1 VETYLYEPID
11 DVFRRLRTSPQGLS
25 ADQAGSRLE
34 RYGKNVIAE
43 VKGQPLARR
52 FLAQFVDFFS
62 ILLFSAS
69 VLAAIAEMFSLSL
82 TIIVVVLINAALG
95 FVQEWRAEKAMEALR
110 RWIPQYAK
118 ALRDGQLQKIPVE
131 DIVPGDVILLEEG
144 DRVPADARLFEAF
157 ELWTN
162 NVPLTGESLPQPR
175 SVDIPPRGARPGLEA
190 PNMVFMSTSVARGI
204 GKAVVISTGM
214 STRFGR
220 IAGLT
225 QQIESP
231 VSPLQKEIARL
242 ARLDFFAAVGVGIF
256 FFALGSAFLNLALH
270 DAVLFMIGVMV
281 ACVPEGLQ
289 VTVSTS
295 LALSVLRMSRQNVLV
310 KRLSAVQTLGSTTVI
325 CTDKTGTITKGEM
338 TVKEIWIPHLGVQVS
353 GVGYEPVGEFLVNG
367 RVLRRD
373 ESMRLDRLIEVG
385 ALCNNSKLNPPS
397 DEGKPWSAI
406 GDPTDAALL
415 VLALKKD
422 FNIEQ
427 SLAGR
432 PRLSLIPFDS
442 NRKRM
447 TSIHLTSVGTMAYVK
462 GAPRSVLSVSTQLET
477 SNGIEDMSPKWLAEI
492 GNKIRELGDKGL
504 RVIAVAYKRVE
515 KNSREFRAEDIE
527 RDLVFLGLV
536 GMQDPPR
543 PEVQEAVHI
552 AKRAGIGIIM
562 LTGDYGPTAR
572 SVALQV
578 GIVESEDCTVI
589 RGIDIDK
596 LSDIELKAQLQRK
609 DVIFARV
616 APEHK
621 LRIVRLLKG
630 LGEVVAVTGDGAND
644 APSLKEADIGV
655 AMGLSGTDV
664 AREASDIVLL
674 DDSFASIVRAVE
686 SGRAIFDNIRRF
698 IAYVFAHNWAELS
711 AYILYVLLGIPL
723 PLLAIQVLAIDLGI
737 DVLPSLALG
746 LEPPEPGTM
755 MRPPRSR
762 KERLF
767 DGSTLLKSLCLG
779 GFVALAAMAGCLR
792 TWIAGGWMWGLR
804 LPSSDP
810 LYMKG
815 TTMTFAGIVV
825 AQIGSA
831 LSLRASR
838 PSTSKTSLS
847 SSKWIWLGIAGQ
859 LSATIAI
866 VYVPFLQSIFGTVG
880 IGLSDWAFLFLFP
893 TAVVAVEKARKA
905 YERSRGDRNKR
916 GC

>member
-1 VETYLYEPID
+1 METYLYELID
-11 DVFRRLRTSPQGLS
+11 DVFRRLRSSPHGLS
-25 ADQAGSRLE
+25 TDQARSRLE
-34 RYGKNVIAE
+34 RYGRNVIAE
-43 VKGQPLARR
+43 VKKRPLTRK
-52 FLAQFVDFFS
+52 FLAHLVDFFS
-62 ILLFSAS
+62 ILLLSAS
-69 VLAAIAEMFSLSL
+69 VLAALAEMLSLSL
-82 TIIVVVLINAALG
+82 TIILVVLINAALG

-110 RWIPQYAK
+110 RWIPLHAK
-118 ALRDGQLQKIPVE
+118 VTRDGRLQRIPVE
-131 DIVPGDVILLEEG
+131 EIVPGDIVLLEEG

-162 NVPLTGESLPQPR
+162 NVPLTGESTPQPR
-175 SVDIPPRGARPGLEA
+175 SVVTSPRGARSDLEA
-190 PNMVFMSTSVARGI
+190 LNMVFMSTSVARGT
-204 GKAVVISTGM
+204 GRAVVIGTGM
-214 STRFGR
+214 STRFGK

-231 VSPLQKEIARL
+231 ISPLQKEIAYL
-242 ARLDFFAAVGVGIF
+242 ARLDFLAAIGVGAF
-256 FFALGSAFLNLALH
+256 FFALGSSFLNLAFY
-270 DAVLFMIGVMV
+270 DAILFMIGVMV

-338 TVKEIWIPHLGVQVS
+338 TVKEIWMPRLKVEVS
-353 GVGYEPVGEFLVNG
+353 GVGYEPAGEFLTDG
-367 RVLRRD
+367 RVLRKE
-373 ESMRLDRLIEVG
+373 ESVRLDRFVEAC
-385 ALCNNSKLNPPS
+385 ALCGNAKLDPPS
-397 DEGKPWSAI
+397 DERRPWSAI

-415 VLALKKD
+415 VLALKND
-422 FNIEQ
+422 LNVDQ
-427 SLAGR
+427 SLSQK

-447 TSIHLTSVGTMAYVK
+447 ASIHSTNSGTVVYVK
-462 GAPRSVLSVSTQLET
+462 GAPRSILSVSNRLET
-477 SNGIEDMSPKWLAEI
+477 QDKAEKMSPWWLAEI
-492 GNKIRELGDKGL
+492 GSKIRELGDKGL
-504 RVIAVAYKRVE
+504 RLIAIAYKTEERRIQGFRPDDVE
-515 KNSREFRAEDIE
+515 K
-527 RDLVFLGLV
+527 DLIFLGLV

-543 PEVQEAVHI
+543 PEVQEAVHT
-552 AKRAGIGIIM
+552 AKRAGIKAVM

-578 GIVESEDCTVI
+578 GIVESEDCSVT
-589 RGIDIDK
+589 RGIDMDK
-596 LSDIELKAQLQRK
+596 LSDSQLEALLQREN
-609 DVIFARV
+609 VIFARV

-621 LRIVRLLKG
+621 LRIVRLLRSM
-630 LGEVVAVTGDGAND
+630 GEVVAVTGDGAND

-664 AREASDIVLL
+664 AKEASEVVLL

-686 SGRAIFDNIRRF
+686 SGRTIFDNIRRF

-723 PLLAIQVLAIDLGI
+723 PLLATQVLAIDLGI
-737 DVLPSLALG
+737 EVLPSLALG

-767 DGSTLLKSLCLG
+767 DSSTLLKSLCLG

-792 TWIAGGWMWGLR
+792 TWLIGGWTWGLQ
-804 LPSSDP
+804 LSSSDP

-825 AQIGSA
+825 AQVGSV
-831 LSLRASR
+831 LSLRAGGGSG
-838 PSTSKTSLS
+838 SEKTLASNR
-847 SSKWIWLGIAGQ
+847 WIWLGIAGQ
-859 LSATIAI
+859 LSAAMAI
-866 VYVPFLQSIFGTVG
+866 VYVPFLQAVFGTVG
-880 IGLSDWAFLFLFP
+880 LGLSDWAFLSLFP
-893 TAVVAVEKARKA
+893 LIIIALDQARRA
-905 YERSRGDRNKR
+905 LRRRTRS
-916 GC
+916 

>member
-1 VETYLYEPID
+1 
-11 DVFRRLRTSPQGLS
+11 
-25 ADQAGSRLE
+25 
-34 RYGKNVIAE
+34 
-43 VKGQPLARR
+43 LARK
-52 FLAQFVDFFS
+52 FLAQLVDFFS

-69 VLAAIAEMFSLSL
+69 VLAAIAGMPSLSV
-82 TIIVVVLINAALG
+82 TIIMVVLINAALG

-118 ALRDGQLQKIPVE
+118 VSRDGELQKIPVE
-131 DIVPGDVILLEEG
+131 DIVLGDVVVLEEG

-162 NVPLTGESLPQPR
+162 NVPLTGESAPQPR
-175 SVDIPPRGARPGLEA
+175 SVDTPPRGTRSDLEA
-190 PNMVFMSTSVARGI
+190 SNIVFMSTSVARGI

-214 STRFGR
+214 NTRFGK
-220 IAGLT
+220 IASLT
-225 QQIESP
+225 QQIEIP
-231 VSPLQKEIARL
+231 ISPLQNEIAHL
-242 ARLDFFAAVGVGIF
+242 ARLVFLAAVGVGVF
-256 FFALGSAFLNLALH
+256 FFVLGSTFLNLGFY
-270 DAVLFMIGVMV
+270 DAILFMIGVMV

-295 LALSVLRMSRQNVLV
+295 LALSVLRMSKQNVLV

-338 TVKEIWIPHLGVQVS
+338 TVKKIWMPRLEVEVS
-353 GVGYEPVGEFLVNG
+353 GVGYEPVGEFRVEG
-367 RVLRRD
+367 RILQKE
-373 ESMRLDRLIEVG
+373 ESMRIDRLIEAG

-397 DEGKPWSAI
+397 DERQPWNAI
-406 GDPTDAALL
+406 GDPTDSALL

-427 SLAGR
+427 SLSEK

-442 NRKRM
+442 SRKRM
-447 TSIHLTSVGTMAYVK
+447 TSVHSTGRRGLAYVK
-462 GAPRSVLSVSTQLET
+462 GAPRSVLSISTRLET
-477 SNGIEDMSPKWLAEI
+477 AEGTVEMSPEWLAEI
-492 GNKIRELGDKGL
+492 GNEIRELGEEGL
-504 RVIAVAYKRVE
+504 RVIAVAYRYMEKGSRVL
-515 KNSREFRAEDIE
+515 RTEDVE

-543 PEVQEAVHI
+543 PEVLDAVHT
-552 AKRAGIGIIM
+552 AKRAGIRVIM

-578 GIVESEDCTVI
+578 GIVESENCSVV
-589 RGIDIDK
+589 RGVDIDR
-596 LSDIELKAQLQRK
+596 LSDSQLEELLQKR
-609 DVIFARV
+609 DVIFSRL

-621 LRIVRLLKG
+621 LRIVRSLKDS
-630 LGEVVAVTGDGAND
+630 GEVVAVTGDGAND

-664 AREASDIVLL
+664 AREASEIVLV

-723 PLLAIQVLAIDLGI
+723 PLLAVQVLAIDLGI
-737 DVLPSLALG
+737 EVLPSLALG
-746 LEPPEPGTM
+746 LEPAEPGTM

-767 DGSTLLKSLCLG
+767 DTSTLLKSLCLG
-779 GFVALAAMAGCLR
+779 GFVALTAMAGCLR
-792 TWIAGGWMWGLR
+792 TWIVGGWTWGLE
-804 LPSSDP
+804 LSPSDS

-815 TTMTFAGIVV
+815 TTMTFVGIVV

-838 PSTSKTSLS
+838 PLSSGTSSS

-859 LSATIAI
+859 LTATATV
-866 VYVPFLQSIFGTVG
+866 VYIPFLQAIFGTA
-880 IGLSDWAFLFLFP
+880 GLGLFDWAFLSLFP
-893 TAVVAVEKARKA
+893 VATIVTSGVRRAYARKGRQSTGRPMEA
-905 YERSRGDRNKR
+905 GQCSG
-916 GC
+916 

>member
-1 VETYLYEPID
+1 METYLYGSID
-11 DVFRRLRTSPQGLS
+11 DVFRRLRSSPEGLS
-25 ADQAGSRLE
+25 PDQARSRLG
-34 RYGKNVIAE
+34 RYGKNIIAE
-43 VKGQPLARR
+43 VKRR
-52 FLAQFVDFFS
+52 SLTIEFLAQLADLFS
-62 ILLFSAS
+62 VLLFAAS
-69 VLAAIAEMFSLSL
+69 ILAAIAEMFSLSL

-95 FVQEWRAEKAMEALR
+95 FVQEWRAEKAMEALK

-118 ALRDGQLQKIPVE
+118 ASREGELQKILVE

-175 SVDIPPRGARPGLEA
+175 SADPPPRGTRSDLEA

-204 GKAVVISTGM
+204 GKAVVINTGM
-214 STRFGR
+214 NTRFGK

-231 VSPLQKEIARL
+231 ISPLQKEIAHL
-242 ARLDFFAAVGVGIF
+242 ARLDFLAAIGVGAF
-256 FFALGSAFLNLALH
+256 FFALGLAFLNLAFH
-270 DAVLFMIGVMV
+270 DAILFMIGVMV

-295 LALSVLRMSRQNVLV
+295 LALNVLRMSRQNVLV

-325 CTDKTGTITKGEM
+325 CTDKTGTITRGEM
-338 TVKEIWIPHLGVQVS
+338 TVREIWMPHLEVEVS
-353 GVGYEPVGEFLVNG
+353 GVGYEPVGEFLVK
-367 RVLRRD
+367 RRILRRE
-373 ESMRLDRLIEVG
+373 ESVRLDRLIEAG

-397 DEGKPWSAI
+397 DEGKPWTAI
-406 GDPTDAALL
+406 GDPTDTALL

-427 SLAGR
+427 SISQK

-442 NRKRM
+442 SRKRM
-447 TSIHLTSVGTMAYVK
+447 SSVHLTSLGTVAYVK
-462 GAPRSVLSVSTQLET
+462 GAPRSVLSVSTRLEN
-477 SNGIEDMSPKWLAEI
+477 SEAIEGMSPEWLAEI
-492 GNKIRELGDKGL
+492 GGKIRELGDKGL
-504 RVIAVAYKRVE
+504 RVIAIAYKMTER
-515 KNSREFRAEDIE
+515 SSQAFRAEDIE

-543 PEVQEAVHI
+543 PEVQDAVRT
-552 AKRAGIGIIM
+552 AKSAGIRVTM

-578 GIVESEDCTVI
+578 GIVESEDCSVV
-589 RGIDIDK
+589 RGVDLDK
-596 LSDIELKAQLQRK
+596 LGNSQLEALLQRK
-609 DVIFARV
+609 DVIFSRV

-621 LRIVRLLKG
+621 LRIVRLLRG
-630 LGEVVAVTGDGAND
+630 MGEVVAVTGDGAND

-664 AREASDIVLL
+664 AREASEIVLV

-723 PLLAIQVLAIDLGI
+723 PLLATQVLAIDLGV
-737 DVLPSLALG
+737 DVLPSLALA

-755 MRPPRSR
+755 MRPPHSR

-767 DGSTLLKSLCLG
+767 DASTLLRSLYLG
-779 GFVALAAMAGCLR
+779 GFVALAAMASCLK
-792 TWIAGGWMWGLR
+792 TWIAGGWTWGLR
-804 LPSSDP
+804 LLSSDP

-815 TTMTFAGIVV
+815 TTMTFAGIIV

-838 PSTSKTSLS
+838 PSRAAS
-847 SSKWIWLGIAGQ
+847 SANKWIWLGIAGQ
-859 LSATIAI
+859 LTVTAAI
-866 VYVPFLQSIFGTVG
+866 VYVPFLQTIFGTVG
-880 IGLSDWAFLFLFP
+880 LGLSDWVFLSLFP
-893 TAVVAVEKARKA
+893 MVVVAIDRATKAHNRRRAARLEKK
-905 YERSRGDRNKR
+905 
-916 GC
+916 

>member
-1 VETYLYEPID
+1 MEAYLYEPID
-11 DVFRRLRTSPQGLS
+11 DVFRRLRSSPQGLS
-25 ADQAGSRLE
+25 KGEATRRLE

-43 VKGQPLARR
+43 VKGRSLVRR
-52 FLAQFVDFFS
+52 FLAQLTDLFSVLLFAAS
-62 ILLFSAS
+62 IL
-69 VLAAIAEMFSLSL
+69 AAMTEMLSLSL
-82 TIIVVVLINAALG
+82 TIIAVVLINAALG
-95 FVQEWRAEKAMEALR
+95 LVQEWRAEKAMEVLR

-118 ALRDGQLQKIPVE
+118 VSREGELQKTPVE
-131 DIVPGDVILLEEG
+131 DIVQGDVILLEEG

-175 SVDIPPRGARPGLEA
+175 SVDPPPKGSRSDLEA

-204 GKAVVISTGM
+204 GKAVVINTGM
-214 STRFGR
+214 NTRFGK

-231 VSPLQKEIARL
+231 ISPLQKEIAHL
-242 ARLDFFAAVGVGIF
+242 ARVDFLAAVGVGVF
-256 FFALGSAFLNLALH
+256 FFALGSAFLNLAMH
-270 DAVLFMIGVMV
+270 DAILFMIGVMV

-295 LALSVLRMSRQNVLV
+295 LALSVLRMSKQNVLV

-338 TVKEIWIPHLGVQVS
+338 TVKEMWMPALQVEVS
-353 GVGYEPVGEFLVNG
+353 GIGYEPVGEFLAEG
-367 RVLRRD
+367 RTLRKD
-373 ESMRLDRLIEVG
+373 ENERLDKLIEAG
-385 ALCNNSKLNPPS
+385 ALCNNSQLNPPT
-397 DEGKPWSAI
+397 DEKQPWTVI

-415 VLALKKD
+415 ILALKKD
-422 FNIEQ
+422 FNVEQ
-427 SLAGR
+427 SLSQK

-442 NRKRM
+442 SRKRM
-447 TSIHLTSVGTMAYVK
+447 SSVHLTSLGGIAYVK
-462 GAPRSVLSVSTQLET
+462 GAPRSVLLVSTRVET
-477 SNGIEDMSPKWLAEI
+477 SKATEDMSPEWLAEI

-504 RVIAVAYKRVE
+504 RVIAIAYKIMEGTGQV
-515 KNSREFRAEDIE
+515 FRTEDIE

-543 PEVQEAVHI
+543 PEVKDAVHT
-552 AKRAGIGIIM
+552 ARRAGIKVIM
-562 LTGDYGPTAR
+562 LTGDYGPTAK
-572 SVALQV
+572 SVSLQV
-578 GIVESEDCTVI
+578 GIVESENCSVV
-589 RGIDIDK
+589 RGVDLDK
-596 LSDIELKAQLQRK
+596 LSDSQLETLLQRK
-609 DVIFARV
+609 DVIFSRV

-621 LRIVRLLKG
+621 LRIVRLLRN

-664 AREASDIVLL
+664 AREASEIILV
-674 DDSFASIVRAVE
+674 DDSFASIVKAVE
-686 SGRAIFDNIRRF
+686 SGRTIFDNIRRF

-711 AYILYVLLGIPL
+711 AYILYVLLDIPL
-723 PLLAIQVLAIDLGI
+723 PLLAVQVLAIDLGV

-746 LEPPEPGTM
+746 LEPPEQGTM

-767 DGSTLLKSLCLG
+767 DVSTLLRSLCLG
-779 GFVALAAMAGCLR
+779 GFVGFAAMVGCLR
-792 TWIAGGWMWGLR
+792 TWIAGGWTWGLP
-804 LPSSDP
+804 LSSSDP

-838 PSTSKTSLS
+838 PSRTAPS
-847 SSKWIWLGIAGQ
+847 SRKWIWSGIAGQ
-859 LSATIAI
+859 LIMTAAI
-866 VYVPFLQSIFGTVG
+866 VYLPFFQKIFGTVDL
-880 IGLSDWAFLFLFP
+880 GLFDWAFLSLFP
-893 TAVVAVEKARKA
+893 MAAIAIDRAVKA
-905 YERSRGDRNKR
+905 YNRRRVAGLEEKR
-916 GC
+916 